1 MAKPPTRKP
10 KAGEEID
17 EEVFE
22 SDILGE
28 DILQTFFFF
37 GRYSAE
43 SLREASPDR
52 TEKSDRLIKAHG
64 GHVGAMYALLGEFDL
79 VMITQFRSVEDA
91 IRASVALT
99 RETGIS
105 WITSPAI
112 PVEYFDKLI
121 EEG

>member
-112 PVEYFDKLI
+112 PVEYF
-121 EEG
+121 